1 MQKTSYKKAEYI
13 NLTKISNYE
22 FNKRLERGELEKVG
36 QGKLT
41 EYAITPLHTKR
52 LIVDLEADLAKDK
65 IDVKKCDKTCN
76 KCLEPGY
83 AKPKTLDPTR
93 ITKIEQRKCLRAG

>member
-22 FNKRLERGELEKVG
+22 FNKRLERGELKKVG

-41 EYAITPLHTKR
+41 EYVTTSLHTKR
-52 LIVDLEADLAKDK
+52 LIIDLEADLAKNETG
-65 IDVKKCDKTCN
+65 VKKCDKTCN

-83 AKPKTLDPTR
+83 AQRVAPHSESTLPK
-93 ITKIEQRKCLRAG
+93 KRKAWYKFW